1 MFLEYIIKA
10 GDTFASL
17 AHQFYDDALHAYA
30 LARHN
35 GIKDDKQS
43 LQTGDKIKLP
53 AKTISM
59 TKKTVQGSKTNIHMK
74 YGYRNC
80 LSDSIGAGGKNIAGD
95 VMLVYRKLKALEYPN
110 TKDVNVCDEEMIK
123 GIMFFQ
129 ALNKKIPHG
138 LIKVDGKI
146 DPGGET
152 EKILFGN
159 SAKKYDPPNKTDVK
173 PLEASNEKQKEDV
186 LSGTDEKAK
195 TSWENVMKVWNEVSP
210 YLPVGSRMESGYRST
225 ESQRKQ
231 LYTKYN
237 SFKSEI
243 SDKFGDDTWQK
254 YHDLQLTKMTP
265 EEIKQSDIEMH
276 RQICEAKSSREV
288 ALPGKSK
295 HEFGQ
300 AADSQLADV
309 TERIRALLWYS
320 IEFNGTIRNIT
331 REDNNCGHFEF
342 D

>member
-1 MFLEYIIKA
+1 MFLEYIVKA

-43 LQTGDKIKLP
+43 LQAGVNIKLP
-53 AKTISM
+53 AKTVSM

-80 LSDSIGAGGKNIAGD
+80 LSDSVGAGGKNIAGD

-110 TKDVNVCDEEMIK
+110 TKDVNICDDKMIK
-123 GIMFFQ
+123 GIKFFQ

-152 EKILFGN
+152 EKTLFGN
-159 SAKKYDPPNKTDVK
+159 NAKKYDPPKKTDVK
-173 PLEASNEKQKEDV
+173 PLEASIEKQKEDA
-186 LSGTDEKAK
+186 LSGANDKAK
-195 TSWENVMKVWNEVSP
+195 TSWENVMKVWKEISP
-210 YLPVGSRMESGYRST
+210 YLPAGSCMESGYRST
-225 ESQRKQ
+225 ESQRIQ
-231 LYTKYN
+231 LYKKYN
-237 SFKSEI
+237 AFQDKI
-243 SDKFGDDTWQK
+243 STKFGIDTWQK
-254 YHDLQLTKMTP
+254 YYDLQQTKMTA
-265 EEIKQSDIEMH
+265 EELKQSDIEMH
-276 RQICEAKSSREV
+276 RQICEAVSPNEV

-295 HEFGQ
+295 HELGQ

-309 TERIRALLWYS
+309 NERIRALLWYS

-331 REDNNCGHFEF
+331 REKNDCGHFEF